1 MSRSFTYRLRPRAA
15 CMKMKADGMPSNLI
29 AKYTGLTEEE
39 IDLL

>member
-1 MSRSFTYRLRPRAA
+1 
-15 CMKMKADGMPSNLI
+15 MKMKADGMPSNLI